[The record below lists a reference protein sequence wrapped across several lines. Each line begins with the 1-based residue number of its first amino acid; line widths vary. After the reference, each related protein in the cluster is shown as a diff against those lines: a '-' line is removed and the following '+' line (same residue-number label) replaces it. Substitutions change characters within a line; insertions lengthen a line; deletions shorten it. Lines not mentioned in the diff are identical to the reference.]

1 MPDVLDDFDRLLE
14 QERDCLLSGDYDAL
28 PELGER
34 KLKLADALPAD
45 GDAARLARIG
55 EQLERN
61 QALLEIARDAF
72 AEATAQG
79 ERARTEL
86 SEFTV
91 YGPGGQ
97 SQRIRDAG
105 AGLSRKA

>member
-1 MPDVLDDFDRLLE
+1 MRDVLDDFDRLLE
-14 QERDCLLSGDYDAL
+14 QERDCLLAGDYDRL

-34 KLKLADALPAD
+34 KVKLVEELPTE
-45 GDAARLARIG
+45 GDPARLAQIG
-55 EQLERN
+55 EQQERN
-61 QALLEIARDAF
+61 QALIEIARDAF
-72 AEATAQG
+72 AEATELG
-79 ERARTEL
+79 ERARKEL

-97 SQRIRDAG
+97 SQTIRDAG